1 MSKVVKGII
10 LILILTGCIFLL
22 VFRNRSP
29 FGQRNSSF
37 WSEPEKE
44 ITKIEL
50 TEGKNKL
57 SLTRED
63 DKWLINGKQEA
74 RKQGVFFM
82 LRVLQDLRIKSPVSG
97 EMFEREV
104 ENMGIIPV
112 RVKVFE
118 KRRLLKSFLVYKTT
132 SNVYGNIMK
141 IKSSSKPFIVYI
153 PDYEND
159 IGSLF
164 STDEL
169 FWQPYSLFSMLPSQI
184 SSLSLENLSDTAS
197 SFSIVNSNNN
207 YSVSGMKSELRGWDS
222 SRVKRY
228 LSYFAYIPFESWV
241 TDIDDAEKNRVES
254 LMPLYRITVNSSDG
268 HRSVLRLWERMKT
281 ENGQMIK
288 DNDRLLGKTDNIDEF
303 FILRYFDIDPI
314 IKKRS
319 YFFPE

>member
-1 MSKVVKGII
+1 MSKVIRGII
-10 LILILTGCIFLL
+10 LILILAGCIFLL

-74 RKQGVFFM
+74 RKPGVFFM

-97 EMFEREV
+97 ELFEREV

-169 FWQPYSLFSMLPSQI
+169 FWQPYSLFSLLPSQI

-207 YSVSGMKSELRGWDS
+207 YSVSGMKSELHGWDS

-228 LSYFAYIPFESWV
+228 LSYFAYIPFESWA

-254 LMPLYRITVNSSDG
+254 LMPLYRITINSSDG
-268 HRSVLRLWERMKT
+268 HRTVLRLWERMKT

>member
-1 MSKVVKGII
+1 MSKVLRGII

-74 RKQGVFFM
+74 RKPGVFFM

-97 EMFEREV
+97 ELFEREV

-169 FWQPYSLFSMLPSQI
+169 FWQPYSLFSLLPSQI

-207 YSVSGMKSELRGWDS
+207 YSVSGMKSELHGWDS

-228 LSYFAYIPFESWV
+228 LSYFAYIPFESWA

-254 LMPLYRITVNSSDG
+254 LMPLYRITINSSDG
-268 HRSVLRLWERMKT
+268 HRTVLRLWERMKT